1 VAESPEKSQR
11 NKTQRSK
18 TQRNKTQWDFVVVS
32 HRLPVDKRVDP
43 KGKKTW
49 TTSPG
54 GLVAALAPVMNGRKA
69 AWVGWTGVADE
80 KVRPFTSGSTHY
92 APVTL
97 SEREVIDH
105 YEGFSNAT
113 IWPLYHDVIAPPE
126 FRREWWEEHKKVNE
140 KFAKAVDALAAKGAT
155 VWVHDYQLQLLPK
168 LLRDRRPDLTIGYFH
183 HIPFPGYG
191 LFAQLPWRVEI
202 LEGLLGADV
211 VGFQRKTDAA
221 NMTQAVRRNFTYSMS
236 QPIIRVAEGHPVR
249 KSGNSTPQTRG
260 KTREVRVDAYPISL
274 DFAAINEMASRPE
287 IAERAATIREELG
300 NPKHLFLGVDRLD
313 YTKGIGHRLK
323 AFGELFEEKKLSA
336 SDSVFV
342 QLASPSRE
350 RVESYQT
357 LRADIELQVGRIN
370 GEHGHLDRPAVVYL
384 HQNMAREEMMALYL
398 AADVMVVT
406 PLRDGMNLVAK
417 EFIAARQDDSGVLV
431 LSEFTG
437 AADEL
442 TDALL
447 VNPHD
452 IDGLKAA
459 LLTAAK
465 MRPDAKKKAMS
476 ALRRKV
482 KQSDVNRWATGFL
495 ADLSGQK
502 K

>member
-1 VAESPEKSQR
+1 MPDSPKKKQAT
-11 NKTQRSK
+11 KA
-18 TQRNKTQWDFVVVS
+18 QWDFVVVS
-32 HRLPVDKRVDP
+32 HRLPVDQRVDP
-43 KGKKTW
+43 QGKKTW

-54 GLVAALAPVMNGRKA
+54 GLVAALAPAMNGRKA
-69 AWVGWTGVADE
+69 AWVGWAGVSEE
-80 KVRPFTSGSTHY
+80 KVRAFTSGSTHY

-97 SEREVIDH
+97 SEREVTDH

-140 KFAKAVDALAAKGAT
+140 KFAKAVDALAARGAT
-155 VWVHDYQLQLLPK
+155 VWVHDYQLQLVPK

-191 LFAQLPWRVEI
+191 IFAQLPWRAEI

-211 VGFQRKTDAA
+211 VGFQRKTDAS
-221 NMTQAVRRNFTYSMS
+221 NMVQAVRRNFNYSMT
-236 QPIIRVAEGHPVR
+236 QPIIRVPEGNPVR
-249 KSGNSTPQTRG
+249 KSASATAQTNG
-260 KTREVRVDAYPISL
+260 KTREVRIDAYPISL
-274 DFAAINEMASRPE
+274 DFTAINDMASRPE

-323 AFGELFEEKKLSA
+323 AFGELFEERKLSA

-350 RVESYQT
+350 RVESYQV

-370 GEHGHLDRPAVVYL
+370 GEFGHLDRPAVVYL

-398 AADVMVVT
+398 TADVMVVT

-442 TDALL
+442 TEASL

-452 IDGLKAA
+452 IDGLKSALFAATKMSPEDKKRTMAA
-459 LLTAAK
+459 LRK
-465 MRPDAKKKAMS
+465 
-476 ALRRKV
+476 KV
-482 KQSDVNRWATGFL
+482 KQNDVNRWATGFL
-495 ADLSGQK
+495 TDLTGRK